1 MSSILAKMA
10 VQISANT
17 AEFNKALSKTNKD
30 ISSFTGGIKSMAA
43 TLGVAFGVQQ
53 VASFG
58 LEVAKLAGQA
68 EAVEIAF
75 RRLPNATKLMIDL
88 KEATGNTVSE
98 LDLMKRTVQ
107 AANFDISLSALP
119 KLLQFA
125 TLRAQQTG
133 QSVDYLV
140 DSIVTGIG
148 RKSKLILDNLGISAT
163 QLAAEFKGAS
173 LEAQSVG
180 AVTEAVGRIAERNLK
195 NMAGFSQNTATSIQQ
210 LSAAWEDLKVSIGKF
225 ANQSGIGT
233 FIKGL
238 SSVLRVLSGDFT
250 LTKDEVNKLINN
262 LFKLRELAKF
272 QGDQEK
278 VNLLTKEIAK
288 LTSQYGLLK
297 DEAIEPVIEKLE
309 EQEKATVKVKEAQS
323 DLNSELERMGRIA
336 KLERELAGPKKPF
349 SVVGQLFDSESID
362 TQIQAAIG
370 KLKTL
375 PEQFKPIADEMVN
388 ISGLVVG
395 GIADIANAFGE
406 AATGNVNFGDAIIR
420 SLASFAQQ
428 FGALLIATGIAEI
441 SFKKFSGPAMIA
453 AGAALVALGGAVKG
467 AISKRPNL
475 GGGGGSSG
483 GGSRFSSPN
492 NFTMATNAAQNSF
505 SFDTVIR
512 GQDMHVIISNYLK
525 NNKST
530 MVG

>member
-53 VASFG
+53 IASFG

-75 RRLPNATKLMIDL
+75 RRLPNATKLMVDL

-107 AANFDISLSALP
+107 AANFDISLKALP
-119 KLLQFA
+119 RLLEFA

-163 QLAAEFKGAS
+163 QLSAEFKGAS
-173 LEAQSVG
+173 LEAQNVG

-210 LSAAWEDLKVSIGKF
+210 LSAAWDDLKVSIGEIVNK
-225 ANQSGIGT
+225 SGIGT
-233 FIKGL
+233 FIRDMGAA
-238 SSVLRVLSGDFT
+238 LR
-250 LTKDEVNKLINN
+250 LINGE
-262 LFKLRELAKF
+262 LSKDQVRKLEVSLGFLIKRSKELGNQDDVVKY
-272 QGDQEK
+272 
-278 VNLLTKEIAK
+278 TKMLAE
-288 LTSQYGLLK
+288 LTSKYGLLR

-309 EQEKATVKVKEAQS
+309 EQKKETVKVTDAQR

-362 TQIQAAIG
+362 TQIQDAIG

-375 PEQFKPIADEMVN
+375 PEQFRPIADEMIN
-388 ISGLVVG
+388 ISGLVSG

-483 GGSRFSSPN
+483 RGGGFSSPN
-492 NFTMATNAAQNSF
+492 NFTMATSATQNSL
-505 SFDTVIR
+505 SFESIIR
-512 GQDMHVIISNYLK
+512 GQDLYVVLSNYEK

-530 MVG
+530 RS